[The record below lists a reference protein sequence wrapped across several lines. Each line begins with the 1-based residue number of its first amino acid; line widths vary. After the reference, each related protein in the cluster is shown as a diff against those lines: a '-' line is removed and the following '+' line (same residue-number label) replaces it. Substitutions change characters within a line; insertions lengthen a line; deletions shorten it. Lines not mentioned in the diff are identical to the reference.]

1 MPAPA
6 PWALGIEQ
14 ALAGAAAT
22 ERGLSSAEAAARL
35 ASRGPNEL
43 APPPRF
49 EALRELLRYLVN
61 PLVLILLV
69 ASVVSAAFGQV
80 VSAVIVAL
88 MLILSVTLNFTQAY
102 RSQRAAR
109 RLRLQV
115 GQTATVIRDGVERE
129 IPVREVVVGDVI
141 HLKAGDLVPADCR
154 LLSVRDLYLNE
165 ALLTGE
171 SLPREKQAT
180 PGPLPP
186 GGLGDAVTGVFRGTS
201 VVSGLGAAVVV
212 STGGAT
218 EFGRVAAGLVGRPP
232 ETEFERGTR
241 RFGFLILQVVVFLV
255 LFVFLVNAL
264 LRRDVLESFLF
275 SVALAVGLTP
285 ELLPMIVSVTLSRGA
300 VRMAEKKVIVKQL
313 AAIENFGSM
322 DILCSD
328 KTGTLTHGEITVDC
342 HLNLRGDDDETVI
355 RLAALNSVY
364 QTGLRSPMDEAILR
378 HEHPAVAQYRRVD
391 EIPFDFQRRRV
402 SVIVQDGARR
412 LLITKGAPE
421 SVLPVCAA
429 VETAGVAAPLDA
441 EALTVAEALFH
452 RLSADGYRA
461 LAVAYRVVGEE
472 TGYAVT
478 DERDL
483 VFVGFAAFL
492 DPPYE
497 GVADT
502 LRALQADE
510 IEVKIITGDNE
521 LVTRKICQ
529 EVGLDAGEIVLGDAV
544 ERMSDPAL
552 GAVAERTRVF
562 ARVSPIQKN
571 RIVRA
576 LHARGHVVGCVGD
589 GINDAPA
596 LRSADVGISVQ
607 SAVDVARDAADII
620 LLEKRLS
627 VLHDGVVEG
636 RRSFGNIMK
645 YVLMG
650 TSSNFGN
657 MLSMAA
663 ASVFLPFLP
672 MLPLQ
677 ILLNNFLYDL
687 SQVPIP
693 SDRVDETYMQKPKR
707 WNIAF
712 IRRYMLLLGPLS
724 SAFDFL
730 TFAVM
735 LGVFRADPA
744 LFRTGWF
751 VESLATQTLV
761 IFVIRTADRP
771 WRSRP
776 SRGLAWGVTSS
787 AAVGALLPFTPAA
800 PWLGFTPLPPLFF
813 AVLLGMVAVYLG
825 LVEVV
830 KRWFYRR
837 YPM

>member
-1 MPAPA
+1 MGEPR
-6 PWALGIEQ
+6 PWAAELHQ
-14 ALAGAAAT
+14 ALAGAGSAI
-22 ERGLSSAEAAARL
+22 RGLSSAEAAASL
-35 ASRGPNEL
+35 AAHGPNEV

-49 EALRELLRYLVN
+49 AAVRELLHQLAN

-69 ASVVSAAFGQV
+69 ASSVSAAFGQG
-80 VSAVIVAL
+80 VSAAVIVL
-88 MLILSVTLNFTQAY
+88 MIVLSVALNFSQAY
-102 RSQRAAR
+102 RSQAAAAR
-109 RLRLQV
+109 LRRQV
-115 GQTATVIRDGVERE
+115 AQMATVLRDGQERE
-129 IPVREVVVGDVI
+129 IPVRETVVGDVI
-141 HLKAGDLVPADCR
+141 HLKAGDLVPADAR
-154 LLSVRDLYLNE
+154 LISTRDLFVNE

-171 SLPREKQAT
+171 SLPREKQAEGAT
-180 PGPLPP
+180 ASPDAGPE
-186 GGLGDAVTGVFRGTS
+186 AVAVFRGTS
-201 VVSGLGAAVVV
+201 VVSGLGVAVVV
-212 STGGAT
+212 TTGAAT
-218 EFGRVAAGLVGRPP
+218 EFGQVAAGLVGRVP

-241 RFGFLILQVVVFLV
+241 RFGFLILQMVVFLV

-264 LRRDVLESFLF
+264 LRRDILESFLF

-285 ELLPMIVSVTLSRGA
+285 ELLPMVVSVTLSSGA
-300 VRMAEKKVIVKQL
+300 VRMARKKVIVKQL
-313 AAIENFGSM
+313 AAIENFGSL

-328 KTGTLTHGEITVDC
+328 KTGTLTVGEITVDC
-342 HLNLRGDDDETVI
+342 HLNLRGEDDETVI
-355 RLAALNSVY
+355 RLAALNSGY
-364 QTGLRSPMDEAILR
+364 QTGLRSPMDEAILK
-378 HEHPAVAQYRRVD
+378 HEHPAISCYERVD

-402 SVIVQDGARR
+402 SVIVREEARR

-421 SVLPVCAA
+421 SVLPAC
-429 VETAGVAAPLDA
+429 TASELKGAITPLDA
-441 EALTVAEALFH
+441 DGLATAEGLFR
-452 RLSADGYRA
+452 RLSQEGYRV
-461 LAVAYRVVGEE
+461 LAVAYREIE
-472 TGYAVT
+472 ARPIYAKA

-483 VFVGFAAFL
+483 VLVGFAAFL
-492 DPPYE
+492 DPPLE
-497 GVADT
+497 GVAET
-502 LRALQADE
+502 LRALRADG
-510 IEVKIITGDNE
+510 IEVKIITGDND

-529 EVGLDAGEIVLGDAV
+529 QVGLAPGEIVLGDAV
-544 ERMSDPAL
+544 EQMSDPAL
-552 GAVAERTRVF
+552 GVVAERTQIF
-562 ARVSPIQKN
+562 ARVSPMQKN

-576 LHARGHVVGCVGD
+576 LHARGHVVGCIGD

-607 SAVDVARDAADII
+607 NAVDVAREAADII

-627 VLHDGVVEG
+627 VLHDGVMEG

-677 ILLNNFLYDL
+677 ILINNFLYDV
-687 SQVPIP
+687 SQVTIP

-735 LGVFRADPA
+735 LGVFRADEA

-771 WRSRP
+771 WQSRP
-776 SRGLAWGVTSS
+776 SRALALGVTGC
-787 AAVGALLPFTPAA
+787 AVVGAVLPFTPVG
-800 PWLGFTPLPPLFF
+800 PWIGFVPLPLPFF
-813 AVLLGMVAVYLG
+813 AVLIAMVVAYLA

-837 YPM
+837 FAT

>member
-1 MPAPA
+1 MLAP
-6 PWALGIEQ
+6 PFWATSVEQ
-14 ALAGAAAT
+14 ALAGTAGR
-22 ERGLSSAEAAARL
+22 EGGLSSQEAAARL
-35 ASRGPNEL
+35 RTWGPNEL
-43 APPPRF
+43 APPRRF
-49 EALRELLRYLVN
+49 EALRELLRYLAN

-69 ASVVSAAFGQV
+69 ASAVSAAFGQA
-80 VSAVIVAL
+80 VSAAIIAL
-88 MLILSVTLNFTQAY
+88 MLVLSVALNFTQAY
-102 RSQRAAR
+102 RSQRAAATLR
-109 RLRLQV
+109 RQV
-115 GQTATVIRDGVERE
+115 GQTATVLRDGVERE
-129 IPVREVVVGDVI
+129 LPVREVVVGDVV

-154 LLSVRDLYLNE
+154 LLSAKDLFVNE
-165 ALLTGE
+165 AALTGE
-171 SLPREKQAT
+171 SLPREKHAT
-180 PGPLPP
+180 PGALRP
-186 GGLGDAVTGVFRGTS
+186 GGLGEAVSGVFRGTS
-201 VVSGLGAAVVV
+201 VISGLAAGLVVA
-212 STGGAT
+212 TGPAT
-218 EFGRVAAGLVGRPP
+218 EFGRVAASLVGRPP

-255 LFVFLVNAL
+255 LFVFLVNAML
-264 LRRDVLESFLF
+264 KRDLLESFLF

-285 ELLPMIVSVTLSRGA
+285 ELLPMIVSVTLSSGA
-300 VRMAEKKVIVKQL
+300 VRMARRKVIVKHL

-328 KTGTLTHGEITVDC
+328 KTGTLTHGEITVAR
-342 HLNLRGDDDETVI
+342 HLNIREEDDETVI

-364 QTGLRSPMDEAILR
+364 QTGLRSPMDDAILK
-378 HEHPAVAQYRRVD
+378 HEHPAVARYRRVD

-402 SVIVQDGARR
+402 SVVVQDGGQR

-421 SVLPVCAA
+421 SVLPACTA
-429 VETAGVAAPLDA
+429 VEVAGKAAPLDA
-441 EALTVAEALFH
+441 AARVTADALFR

-461 LAVAYRVVGEE
+461 LAVAYRPVAEE
-472 TGYAVT
+472 TAYTVT

-492 DPPYE
+492 DPPHE
-497 GVADT
+497 GVAET
-502 LRALQADE
+502 LRALRADGL
-510 IEVKIITGDNE
+510 EVKIITGDNE

-529 EVGLDAGEIVLGDAV
+529 EVGLAAGPIVLGDEV

-552 GAVAERTRVF
+552 GAVAERTTVF

-607 SAVDVARDAADII
+607 NAVDVARDAADII

-663 ASVFLPFLP
+663 ASLFLPFLP

-687 SQVPIP
+687 AQVPIP
-693 SDRVDETYMQKPKR
+693 SDRVDGTYMQKPKR

-712 IRRYMLLLGPLS
+712 IRRYMLLIGPLS
-724 SAFDFL
+724 SVFDFA
-730 TFAVM
+730 TFGVM
-735 LGVFRADPA
+735 LWVFNAGPS

-776 SRGLAWGVTSS
+776 SRELAWGVGACVT
-787 AAVGALLPFTPAA
+787 AGALLPFTPLA

-813 AVLLGMVAVYLG
+813 GFLVVMVVGYLG

-830 KRWFYRR
+830 KGWFYRR

>member
-1 MPAPA
+1 VPAPA

-14 ALAGAAAT
+14 ALAGAAGT

-35 ASRGPNEL
+35 ATRGPNEL

-49 EALRELLRYLVN
+49 EALRELLRYFAN

-80 VSAVIVAL
+80 ASAVIVAL

-109 RLRLQV
+109 RLRRQV
-115 GQTATVIRDGVERE
+115 GQTATVLRDGLERE
-129 IPVREVVVGDVI
+129 IPVREVVVGDVV
-141 HLKAGDLVPADCR
+141 HLKAGDLVPADGR
-154 LLSVRDLYLNE
+154 LLSARDLFLNE

-212 STGGAT
+212 ATGGAT

-241 RFGFLILQVVVFLV
+241 KFGFLILQVVVFLV

-264 LRRDVLESFLF
+264 LRRDLLESFLF

-285 ELLPMIVSVTLSRGA
+285 ELLPMIVSVTLASGA
-300 VRMAEKKVIVKQL
+300 VRMAAKKVIVKRL
-313 AAIENFGSM
+313 ASIENFGSM

-342 HLNLRGDDDETVI
+342 HVNLRGDDDETVI

-378 HEHPAVAQYRRVD
+378 HEHPAVARYRRVD

-402 SVIVQDGARR
+402 SVIVQDGGRS

-421 SVLPVCAA
+421 SVLPACASI
-429 VETAGVAAPLDA
+429 ETEGVAAPLDA
-441 EALTVAEALFH
+441 PARAAAKALFD
-452 RLSADGYRA
+452 RLSADGYRT
-461 LAVAYRVVGEE
+461 LAVAYRVVDEQP
-472 TGYAVT
+472 GYGLA

-483 VFVGFAAFL
+483 VLVGFAAFL

-502 LRALQADE
+502 LRALRADGV
-510 IEVKIITGDNE
+510 EVKIITGDNE

-529 EVGLDAGEIVLGDAV
+529 EVGLDAGEIVLGEAV

-552 GAVAERTRVF
+552 GVVAEQTTVF

-687 SQVPIP
+687 AQVPIP
-693 SDRVDETYMQKPKR
+693 SDRVDGTYMQKPKR

-712 IRRYMLLLGPLS
+712 IRRYMLLIGPLS
-724 SAFDFL
+724 SVFDFI

-735 LGVFRADPA
+735 LWVFEAGPA

-776 SRGLAWGVTSS
+776 SRGLGWGV
-787 AAVGALLPFTPAA
+787 AACAVAGAVLPFTPLA
-800 PWLGFTPLPPLFF
+800 PWLGFVPLPPLFF
-813 AVLLGMVAVYLG
+813 VFLLVMVVGYLG
-825 LVEVV
+825 LMELV
-830 KRWFYRR
+830 KHRFYRL